1 METTDEFLRSLGV
14 VIYRDGRRRWP
25 EDVKARI
32 VAETLLP
39 GATVNAVA
47 AKYAVRANHISEWR
61 RRARDGKLVL
71 PVLEAEPEFAP
82 LVLFDTEPAQAVA
95 DATAD
100 EDEASIDL
108 LFASVTIRLNG
119 ATPAAR
125 VAEIARALG
134 GGA

>member
-95 DATAD
+95 VATAD

-134 GGA
+134 GGT

>member
-95 DATAD
+95 DASAD
-100 EDEASIDL
+100 QASIDL